1 MAKTIK
7 QRELNLLLAM
17 DRSKA
22 KKGIS
27 AQRIA
32 VILGLFFVVL
42 LLAAVAVLFFLKA
55 AELSDRKD
63 ELTIYL
69 NDPATQAAYDE
80 SIRANNRA
88 LAMRA
93 QADAITG
100 PVENLRTYPQFG
112 SDGIRRVI
120 MLAGTTVE
128 VSNMNYDIATG
139 VLSFSATCGS
149 ATRIPI
155 FIAELRICGIFSD
168 VDYSGYS
175 GSTRTEAGEPTINED
190 GSETPNEITYKEFSF
205 NVSCLVNAP
214 LPDANEGAA
223 DENTDGEGSE
233 GEAGA

>member
-80 SIRANNRA
+80 SIQTNSRA

-93 QADAITG
+93 QADALTG
-100 PVENLRTYPQFG
+100 PVANLRTYPKFG
-112 SDGIRRVI
+112 ADGIRHV
-120 MLAGTTVE
+120 MTLAGSTVE

-139 VLSFSATCGS
+139 VLSFSATCNS

-155 FIAELRICGIFSD
+155 FIAELRISGIFSD
-168 VDYSGYS
+168 VTYRGYES
-175 GSTRTEAGEPTINED
+175 ATHTRQGEPTINDD
-190 GSETPNEITYKEFSF
+190 GSVTPNEITYKEFSF
-205 NVSCLVNAP
+205 NVSCLVNPP
-214 LPDANEGAA
+214 LPDANEGATN
-223 DENTDGEGSE
+223 ENTADAGSE
-233 GEAGA
+233 GEAGT